1 VEEFEEVTR
10 ISYIPESELRISK
23 EPFKSTRVPLSS
35 GIDISK
41 QIRDK
46 VASVIVKNI
55 YRNQLSNRKADLSAL
70 DYD

>member
-10 ISYIPESELRISK
+10 ISYIPESELRNSK

>member
-1 VEEFEEVTR
+1 MEEFEEVTR